1 MRLECKDCRN
11 PYLNCPHCGTGFCS
25 THDQEHFETTEEG
38 RVIACYACLV
48 LALDDPKFCSECR
61 ELLYVRSK
69 EFMEGAPN
77 SRSTENRAALR
88 ASEVAPDQIDSQT

>member
-1 MRLECKDCRN
+1 MLECKDCRN
-11 PYLNCPHCGTGFCS
+11 PRLTCPHCETGFCS

-69 EFMEGAPN
+69 EFMEGPSN
-77 SRSTENRAALR
+77 
-88 ASEVAPDQIDSQT
+88 